1 MRCGPETVVGLAV
14 LGGLFLLAFLGP
26 YLGTWSRTDADFTAF
41 GEPPSAEHWFGT
53 TRSGMDV
60 YALTM
65 RGLWISLIVGLLTA
79 LISTAVAAVAG
90 TVAGYVGGWADRTLM
105 GVADLL
111 LVLPAFLIVAIVS
124 PLLRGASWPAFVP
137 LLAVVL
143 WMITARMVRALTIS
157 LKEREYILAARCL
170 GASSLAIIVRHIVPN
185 IASLLVVDAATNVS
199 LAVVA
204 EAGLSYF
211 GLGVQPPDSS
221 LGTMIADGVGSLAAY
236 PWLFCSAAGL
246 LVLVVLSV
254 NLVGDGLRDVLDP
267 AGQR

>member
-1 MRCGPETVVGLAV
+1 MPCGPDAVAGLTL
-14 LGGLFLLAFLGP
+14 LGMLFLLAFLGP
-26 YLGTWSRTDADFTAF
+26 YVGMWSRTDADFTAF

-65 RGLWISLIVGLLTA
+65 RGLRRSLIVGLLAA

-90 TVAGYVGGWADRTLM
+90 TVAGLAGGWADRVLM
-105 GVADLL
+105 GLADLL

-124 PLLRGASWPAFVP
+124 PLLRGRTWLIFVA
-137 LLAVVL
+137 LLAAVL

-157 LKEREYILAARCL
+157 LKGREYVLAARCM
-170 GASSLAIIVRHIVPN
+170 GASSVAIIVRHIVPN

-199 LAVVA
+199 AAVVA

-221 LGTMIADGVGSLAAY
+221 LGTMIADGVSSLTAY
-236 PWLFCSAAGL
+236 PWLFCFAAGL
-246 LVLVVLSV
+246 LGLVVFSV
-254 NLVGDGLRDVLDP
+254 NLIGDGLRDALDP
-267 AGQR
+267 AGHR